1 MKESDYVR
9 VDGKSSEMFVVDR
22 GVRQD
27 SDLSPSL
34 FPLLMGPLLKQ
45 LEDPGLG
52 LSINNFYMGASF
64 MLTTSTPWLQA

>member
-34 FPLLMGPLLKQ
+34 FPLVMGPLSRQ
-45 LEDPGLG
+45 LEDSGLG
-52 LSINNFYMGASF
+52 LSINNF
-64 MLTTSTPWLQA
+64 